1 MARTLFTTQRMSN
14 PVSIYNS
21 IFDFQNVDKAL
32 KVLILAF
39 PNIKNGNIKFW
50 AQIVP
55 KLFIFL
61 KNKFMLTIKWVL

>member
-39 PNIKNGNIKFW
+39 PNIKNGNIKF
-50 AQIVP
+50 
-55 KLFIFL
+55 
-61 KNKFMLTIKWVL
+61 

>member
-1 MARTLFTTQRMSN
+1 MTRTLFTTQRMSN

-39 PNIKNGNIKFW
+39 PNIKNGNIKF
-50 AQIVP
+50 
-55 KLFIFL
+55 
-61 KNKFMLTIKWVL
+61 